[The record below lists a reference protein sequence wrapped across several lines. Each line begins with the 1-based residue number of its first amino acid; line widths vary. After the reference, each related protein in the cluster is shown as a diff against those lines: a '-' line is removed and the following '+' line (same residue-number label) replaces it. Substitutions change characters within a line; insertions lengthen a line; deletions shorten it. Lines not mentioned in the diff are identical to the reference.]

1 VRGDPIGYP
10 HVFRDS
16 LLSIGI
22 FVLPEGAV
30 IPLHDHPNMTVLSK
44 LIYGSLQVTSYD
56 MPTDAP
62 RKLSA

>member
-1 VRGDPIGYP
+1 VRGDPIGYH
-10 HVFRDS
+10 HVFSDS